1 MGSSCVNLSRAVA
14 AARRPG
20 FGTGA
25 GGHGRCVVALSSSS
39 SRRRTAADGGVS
51 CGIAN
56 GYLGGLSG
64 GSRPPSLPVH
74 GKSSGPGSGR
84 EAGDQADADADGLG
98 IQEFLGGKN
107 FLITGG
113 TGFLAKVLIEKILRT
128 NTDVGKIYVLIKAK
142 DSETALQRLQ
152 NEVVDTELFKRLQEI
167 HGKDYHGFIATKL
180 VPVVGDVREANIG
193 IAPELADEIAER
205 VDIIVN
211 SAANTTFDERYDVA
225 MDINTVGPFRI
236 MSFAH
241 RFRRLKLFLQVSTAY
256 VNGQRQG
263 VVLEKPFRLG
273 DTIGKGS
280 AGSSDSSEQHKNAVL
295 DIEAEIKLA
304 FDSRSRADDDPAS
317 FSQEMKDLGLERA
330 KLHGW
335 QDTYVFTKAM
345 GEMVINSM
353 RGEIPVVTIRPSV
366 IESTWRDPFPGWM
379 EGNRMMDPVVL
390 YYGKGQLSGFLAD
403 PAGVLDVVPADMVVN
418 ATLAAMAKHGRA
430 AEGGMHVY
438 HVASSTVNPL
448 VFGDLS
454 RFLFQ
459 HFTSSPYSDAAG
471 QPIAVPPMRL
481 FDTMEQFAS
490 YVETDALLRSAR
502 AGAPAGERLSQ
513 RLQEL
518 CAKSVEQTIHLGS
531 IYQPYTF
538 YTGRFD
544 NCNTE
549 GLMAEMSAQEKAGFH
564 FDVRSIDWTDYI
576 TNVHIPGLR
585 KHVMKGRGI
594 AATSSSPSASP
605 STMEELAAASA
616 SAV

>member
-1 MGSSCVNLSRAVA
+1 MAYLTSLALPGAMGSSCVNLSRAITA
-14 AARRPG
+14 GRRRPG
-20 FGTGA
+20 FAVA
-25 GGHGRCVVALSSSS
+25 GHAGHRRSVVVAMS
-39 SRRRTAADGGVS
+39 SRRRVTDGGVS

-56 GYLGGLSG
+56 GYLGGGSAAS
-64 GSRPPSLPVH
+64 SRPPSLPVH
-74 GKSSGPGSGR
+74 GKTSGPPGS
-84 EAGDQADADADGLG
+84 APDGLG

-128 NTDVGKIYVLIKAK
+128 NPDVGKIYVLIKAK
-142 DSETALQRLQ
+142 DTEAALQRLL

-167 HGKDYHGFIATKL
+167 QGKDYHSFIATKL

-193 IAPELADEIAER
+193 IGAELADEIAER

-236 MSFAH
+236 MSYAH

-273 DTIGKGS
+273 DTIGKESGS
-280 AGSSDSSEQHKNAVL
+280 SSDSSSDQHKSAVL
-295 DIEAEIKLA
+295 DIEAEIKLG
-304 FDSRSRADDDPAS
+304 FDSRRHSDDSAS

-403 PAGVLDVVPADMVVN
+403 PDGVLDVVPADMVVN
-418 ATLAAMAKHGRA
+418 ATLASMAKHGRSPA
-430 AEGGMHVY
+430 GGMHVY

-459 HFTSSPYSDAAG
+459 HFTRSPYSDAAG

-490 YVETDALLRSAR
+490 YVETDALLR
-502 AGAPAGERLSQ
+502 AGGGATAGERLSQ

-544 NCNTE
+544 NANTE
-549 GLMAEMSAQEKAGFH
+549 GLMADMSAEEKAAFH

-594 AATSSSPSASP
+594 ASSSASSSAVL
-605 STMEELAAASA
+605 TAASA
-616 SAV
+616 SASV

>member
-20 FGTGA
+20 FATAGGA
-25 GGHGRCVVALSSSS
+25 GGHGRSVVALSSSSS

-56 GYLGGLSG
+56 GYLGGSSG

-74 GKSSGPGSGR
+74 GKSSGPGSAR
-84 EAGDQADADADGLG
+84 EAGGDHDRADGLG

-128 NTDVGKIYVLIKAK
+128 NPDVGKMYVLIKAK

-167 HGKDYHGFIATKL
+167 HGDDYHGFITRKL

-263 VVLEKPFRLG
+263 VVLEKPFQLG
-273 DTIGKGS
+273 DTIGKES

-304 FDSRSRADDDPAS
+304 FDSRRRPDDDSAS

-418 ATLAAMAKHGRA
+418 ATLATMAKHGRA

-459 HFTSSPYSDAAG
+459 HFTRSPYSDAAG

-502 AGAPAGERLSQ
+502 AGVPAGERLSQ

-544 NCNTE
+544 NGNTE
-549 GLMAEMSAQEKAGFH
+549 ELMAEMSTEEKAVFH

-594 AATSSSPSASP
+594 AAESPP
-605 STMEELAAASA
+605 STVLAATST
-616 SAV
+616 STE

>member
-20 FGTGA
+20 FAGGV
-25 GGHGRCVVALSSSS
+25 GGHGRSVVALSSSSS
-39 SRRRTAADGGVS
+39 SRRRTAADGGLS

-56 GYLGGLSG
+56 GYLGGSSG

-74 GKSSGPGSGR
+74 GKSSGPGSAR
-84 EAGDQADADADGLG
+84 EAGGHDHADGLG

-128 NTDVGKIYVLIKAK
+128 NPDVGKIYVLIKAK

-167 HGKDYHGFIATKL
+167 HGKDYQGFIATKL
-180 VPVVGDVREANIG
+180 VPVVGDVRETNIG

-304 FDSRSRADDDPAS
+304 FDSRRRADDDSAS

-418 ATLAAMAKHGRA
+418 ATLATMAKHGQA

-459 HFTSSPYSDAAG
+459 HFTRSPYSDAAG

-502 AGAPAGERLSQ
+502 AGIPADERLSQ

-544 NCNTE
+544 NGNTE
-549 GLMAEMSAQEKAGFH
+549 GLMAEMSAEEKAAFH
-564 FDVRSIDWTDYI
+564 FNVRSIDWTDYI

-594 AATSSSPSASP
+594 TAESPPSSTVLAATS
-605 STMEELAAASA
+605 T
-616 SAV
+616 V

>member
-1 MGSSCVNLSRAVA
+1 MGSSPCVNLSRA
-14 AARRPG
+14 AARRPAAGRG
-20 FGTGA
+20 FA
-25 GGHGRCVVALSSSS
+25 HRRSVLALPSASAR
-39 SRRRTAADGGVS
+39 SRAIEGGVS
-51 CGIAN
+51 CCGMAN
-56 GYLGGLSG
+56 GYMGG
-64 GSRPPSLPVH
+64 PVPAH
-74 GKSSGPGSGR
+74 GKSSGPGSAAP
-84 EAGDQADADADGLG
+84 EAGLG

-107 FLITGG
+107 FLVTGG

-128 NTDVGKIYVLIKAK
+128 NPDVGKIYVVIKAK
-142 DSETALQRLQ
+142 DSEAALQRLR
-152 NEVVDTELFKRLQEI
+152 NEVVDTELFRCLQEI
-167 HGKDYHGFIATKL
+167 HGKDYHSFVAAKL

-256 VNGQRQG
+256 VNGQTQG

-273 DTIGKGS
+273 DTIRKD
-280 AGSSDSSEQHKNAVL
+280 SSDSSEQHKNPML

-304 FDSRSRADDDPAS
+304 FDSRRHSDDSAS

-403 PAGVLDVVPADMVVN
+403 PYGVLDVVPADMVVN
-418 ATLAAMAKHGRA
+418 ATLAAMAKHGRPSEA
-430 AEGGMHVY
+430 SEGTTMKQKQWVY

-454 RFLFQ
+454 RLLFQ
-459 HFTSSPYSDAAG
+459 HFTRSPYSDAAG

-481 FDTMEQFAS
+481 FDTMDQFAS
-490 YVETDALLRSAR
+490 YVETDALVRSAAAR
-502 AGAPAGERLSQ
+502 AGPAGERLSQ

-518 CAKSVEQTIHLGS
+518 CAKSVEQTIHLGC

-538 YTGRFD
+538 YPGRFD
-544 NCNTE
+544 NGNTE
-549 GLMAEMSAQEKAGFH
+549 ALMAEMTAEEKARFH

-585 KHVMKGRGI
+585 KHVMKGRG
-594 AATSSSPSASP
+594 
-605 STMEELAAASA
+605 LAADASTTSLPA
-616 SAV
+616 TDGVYKRNS